1 MYFVIIM
8 AFALVLS
15 DNLPPEA
22 CNLFRSY
29 PFHSPTAIWGTLA
42 IVLGQIVLVGCY
54 AGIQRRRTSRHF
66 DGTPFGHDAAVD
78 AYGRFQD
85 SLLFVLAGFLV
96 LSIVCTPWV
105 QIVRVLWGLGRFA
118 LVGDLVILAPLFAS
132 LTVVWI
138 IGYGVELRLRAEA
151 AIADQSRG
159 HSGEAA
165 PMHETPIAHES
176 AAASKSPSDAVI
188 ALRDSALSR
197 STPRI
202 GLPAHLSDK
211 FRHQVLIL
219 AAPMCIILVAKFLIH
234 EYGPR
239 LVTLPP
245 DALMRDIILNSA
257 LGLVSV
263 LVLVVSPWLL
273 RYTWSTEPLPNGPL
287 RDRFEKICKRI
298 GLRYREILLWH
309 THGATVNAAVM
320 GFVAPLRFILVSDA
334 LLESMDD
341 EEIEAVFAHE
351 AGHVQHWHLP
361 FFGVF
366 TVVSMYVAGGVM
378 HLLFW
383 IDHLMGE
390 RVEIDNAML
399 QLSALT
405 SLLLMWLFGFAWL
418 SRKFERQADLYG
430 VRCITPDIESC
441 VPACPVHGKV
451 ARRGICVA
459 AANLFGRTLA
469 RIADLNGIPRDA
481 PSWRHGSIES
491 RCRLIETFVADEGA
505 LRQFDRK
512 ILRIKI
518 GLVVCAV
525 VGSVIAVA
533 IYHGPVMAALARMNA
548 RGISPGGL

>member
-22 CNLFRSY
+22 CNLFRSH
-29 PFHSPTAIWGTLA
+29 PFHSPIAIWGTLA
-42 IVLGQIVLVGCY
+42 IAIGQVLLVGCY
-54 AGIQRRRTSRHF
+54 AAIQRRRTARHF
-66 DGTPFGHDAAVD
+66 DGTQIGHDSAVD
-78 AYGRFQD
+78 SYGRFQD

-96 LSIVCTPWV
+96 LSTVCTPWV
-105 QIVRVLWGLGRFA
+105 QIVRVLWGLGRYA
-118 LVGDLVILAPLFAS
+118 LIGDLVILAPLFAS
-132 LTVVWI
+132 LAVVWI
-138 IGYGVELRLRAEA
+138 IGYGVELRLRSEA
-151 AIADQSRG
+151 AIADHARSQAD
-159 HSGEAA
+159 EAELRSETRTE
-165 PMHETPIAHES
+165 HEP
-176 AAASKSPSDAVI
+176 AADSKSPSDAAV
-188 ALRDSALSR
+188 ALRDSTFSVMA
-197 STPRI
+197 PRV
-202 GLPAHLSDK
+202 GLFAYLSDK

-219 AAPMCIILVAKFLIH
+219 AAPMCIILIAKFLIH

-239 LVTLPP
+239 ILPLPP

-263 LVLVVSPWLL
+263 MVLVVSPWLL

-287 RDRFEKICKRI
+287 RDRFERICKRI

-320 GFVAPLRFILVSDA
+320 GFIAPLRFILVSDA

-361 FFGVF
+361 YFGVF
-366 TVVSMYVAGGVM
+366 TIVSMYVAGGVM

-390 RVEIDNAML
+390 RFEIDNAML

-430 VRCITPDIESC
+430 VRCITPDIERC
-441 VPACPVHGKV
+441 VPSCPVHGSV
-451 ARRGICVA
+451 ARSCICVA
-459 AANLFGRTLA
+459 AANIFGRTLS

-491 RCRLIETFVADEGA
+491 RCRLIETFVIDESA

-512 ILRIKI
+512 VYRIKI

-525 VGSVIAVA
+525 VGSVLAVA
-533 IYHGPVMAALARMNA
+533 IYYGPVMAALARMNA
-548 RGISPGGL
+548 RAIGPGGL